1 MSSKIIRDLV
11 RNAQK
16 GDAEAFGE
24 LYEMYVKDM
33 YRFAYYYTGSESSA
47 QDCVSDAAL
56 LAFQKIGDLRKA
68 EAFKSWLFKI
78 LYNQCKAAQ
87 KQKALS
93 LSFRESLEGEI
104 TYTQAEDANERIS
117 LNNAL
122 KSLSDEERE
131 IVILYYTCGYTSKEI
146 GRITSLNDATV
157 RSKISRATAKLRQML
172 SM

>member
-16 GDAEAFGE
+16 GNADAFGE
-24 LYEMYVKDM
+24 LYEMYMKDM
-33 YRFAYYYTGSESSA
+33 YRFAYYYTGSVSHAE
-47 QDCVSDAAL
+47 DCVSEAAL
-56 LAFQKIGDLRKA
+56 IAFQKIGDLKKA
-68 EAFKSWLFKI
+68 DAFKSWLFKI
-78 LYNQCKAAQ
+78 LYNQCKSAQ
-87 KQKALS
+87 KEKAFAISTCEELS
-93 LSFRESLEGEI
+93 AEI
-104 TYTQAEDANERIS
+104 TYTQTDEANESIS
-117 LNNAL
+117 LRNAL

-157 RSKISRATAKLRQML
+157 RSKISRATAKLRTML